1 MTDYI
6 IMFTV
11 RDADSYPSDFDMYEI
26 ADAVAPILGVDA
38 SDITDLDWEE
48 SE

>member
-11 RDADSYPSDFDMYEI
+11 RDADSYPSDLELDGI
-26 ADAVAPILGVDA
+26 AEAVAPVLGVDE